1 MAKSFADAFKE
12 AEAAYAAKSTEK
24 GTVEVSVEKRDAS
37 PAADDWA
44 LQLLG
49 VTPLPADLRRR
60 LRQGVVEVMAAP
72 KLVTVDRGGAR
83 RVEVESKDRLKL
95 VLGPLPEPARLGATV
110 VKQTVP
116 AEFRSASRLPR
127 PTNRG
132 HVAVSPPRYPHLQ
145 LRPVLPA
152 PVADGVK
159 LVMAPG
165 AELNWNGGQP
175 VTASL
180 LRQPAEMGRRAQL
193 LSGKPASTR
202 EVVMGFDF
210 GTSSAK
216 VVLGDRGLKQAYAV
230 PFHDAPSIDAFLL
243 PARLYEDAGHYSL
256 HGGPLVL
263 NDLKLS
269 LMADPDDATLQTRV
283 VGYLALAIREA
294 RGWLFTTHAESY
306 AKTQIVWTLALGQ
319 PADQATAGAL
329 TQLFQRLGL
338 AAWEV
343 AGDASEVTSSLCMKV
358 LLRMADAPAAESELD
373 VNVMPEIAAQIYG
386 FVSSDQFD
394 PSGRNIFL
402 IADVGAGTV
411 DSCLFRVVRV
421 RGGRWSFEVYTAA
434 VEPTGVMNLHRHRV
448 AWWQRQLALHP
459 QGAELIQQLGAIK
472 LATEHQADL
481 PDSYESY
488 LKGVTVELSG
498 KLTGP
503 DEEFF
508 SIPLVRQVRGRT
520 LVRAVTEKLLGKAE
534 LCDVPFILCGGGSRL
549 GFYRNLRT
557 ALCEVPGIHSMG
569 ARSREMSKPKNLR
582 ADGVMTLDYDRLSV
596 AYGLSMLDR
605 DKVTDAAQIP
615 RLTPEASDQWR
626 SHYVDKDQ
634 C

>member
-1 MAKSFADAFKE
+1 
-12 AEAAYAAKSTEK
+12 
-24 GTVEVSVEKRDAS
+24 
-37 PAADDWA
+37 
-44 LQLLG
+44 
-49 VTPLPADLRRR
+49 
-60 LRQGVVEVMAAP
+60 
-72 KLVTVDRGGAR
+72 
-83 RVEVESKDRLKL
+83 
-95 VLGPLPEPARLGATV
+95 
-110 VKQTVP
+110 
-116 AEFRSASRLPR
+116 
-127 PTNRG
+127 
-132 HVAVSPPRYPHLQ
+132 
-145 LRPVLPA
+145 
-152 PVADGVK
+152 
-159 LVMAPG
+159 
-165 AELNWNGGQP
+165 
-175 VTASL
+175 
-180 LRQPAEMGRRAQL
+180 
-193 LSGKPASTR
+193 
-202 EVVMGFDF
+202 
-210 GTSSAK
+210 
-216 VVLGDRGLKQAYAV
+216 
-230 PFHDAPSIDAFLL
+230 
-243 PARLYEDAGHYSL
+243 
-256 HGGPLVL
+256 
-263 NDLKLS
+263 
-269 LMADPDDATLQTRV
+269 
-283 VGYLALAIREA
+283 
-294 RGWLFTTHAESY
+294 
-306 AKTQIVWTLALGQ
+306 
-319 PADQATAGAL
+319 
-329 TQLFQRLGL
+329 
-338 AAWEV
+338 
-343 AGDASEVTSSLCMKV
+343 MKV

-472 LATEHQADL
+472 LATEHRADL

-549 GFYRNLRT
+549 GSYRNLRT
-557 ALCEVPGIHSMG
+557 ALREVPGIHSMG

>member
-83 RVEVESKDRLKL
+83 RVEVES
-95 VLGPLPEPARLGATV
+95 
-110 VKQTVP
+110 
-116 AEFRSASRLPR
+116 
-127 PTNRG
+127 
-132 HVAVSPPRYPHLQ
+132 LQ
-145 LRPVLPA
+145 PRPVLPA

-230 PFHDAPSIDAFLL
+230 PFRDAPSIDAFLL

-329 TQLFQRLGL
+329 TQLFQRLGGGL
-338 AAWEV
+338 GGGRRRVGGHVELVHESTAQD
-343 AGDASEVTSSLCMKV
+343 GGRTSS
-358 LLRMADAPAAESELD
+358 
-373 VNVMPEIAAQIYG
+373 
-386 FVSSDQFD
+386 
-394 PSGRNIFL
+394 
-402 IADVGAGTV
+402 
-411 DSCLFRVVRV
+411 
-421 RGGRWSFEVYTAA
+421 
-434 VEPTGVMNLHRHRV
+434 
-448 AWWQRQLALHP
+448 
-459 QGAELIQQLGAIK
+459 
-472 LATEHQADL
+472 
-481 PDSYESY
+481 
-488 LKGVTVELSG
+488 
-498 KLTGP
+498 
-503 DEEFF
+503 
-508 SIPLVRQVRGRT
+508 
-520 LVRAVTEKLLGKAE
+520 
-534 LCDVPFILCGGGSRL
+534 
-549 GFYRNLRT
+549 
-557 ALCEVPGIHSMG
+557 
-569 ARSREMSKPKNLR
+569 
-582 ADGVMTLDYDRLSV
+582 
-596 AYGLSMLDR
+596 
-605 DKVTDAAQIP
+605 
-615 RLTPEASDQWR
+615 
-626 SHYVDKDQ
+626 
-634 C
+634 